1 MAGESIIKGARGV
14 EMRWH
19 GWGRP
24 VGGSGWLGVA
34 NKEEEEVDD
43 GDRNST
49 SERW

>member
-1 MAGESIIKGARGV
+1 VGAAG
-14 EMRWH
+14 
-19 GWGRP
+19 
-24 VGGSGWLGVA
+24 GWLGVA